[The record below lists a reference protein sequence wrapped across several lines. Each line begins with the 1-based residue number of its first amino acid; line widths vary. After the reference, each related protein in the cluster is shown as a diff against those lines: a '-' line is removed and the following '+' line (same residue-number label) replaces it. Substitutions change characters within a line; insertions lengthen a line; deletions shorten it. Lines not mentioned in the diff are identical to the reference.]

1 MKYLT
6 FDKYNNKE
14 LFRFGGKLIVNK
26 EKYVVLKGI
35 KCTFCVQKYIFHNNE
50 IIYNT
55 KFFKKPDKNNE
66 IISLKQQLNNTID
79 KANNMYVRQTMES
92 NEQKEKIKKLKKKVI
107 KLKKNNSIL
116 INNK

>member
-26 EKYVVLKGI
+26 DKYVVLKGI
-35 KCTFCVQKYIFHNNE
+35 KCTFCVQKYIIHNNT

-55 KFFKKPDKNNE
+55 RFFKRPDKTNE
-66 IISLKQQLNNTID
+66 NFSLKKKLNNTID
-79 KANNMYVRQTMES
+79 KANNMYVKQTMEI
-92 NEQKEKIKKLKKKVI
+92 NQQKDKIKNLKKKVI
-107 KLKKNNSIL
+107 KLKNINSIL
-116 INNK
+116 KNNN